1 MDNMKKDRRFKRTQQ
16 QLLIALKELINTKNI
31 VDISVRELAELADV
45 NRATFYLHYRDPYD
59 MLEQL
64 GNEFIENMKNILI
77 KDNASFNPAKSF
89 VNLYKFV
96 KENYDIAYILF
107 SPNCD
112 SSFGRHLEKSLEKFC
127 FDSWIVRAKDDD
139 SRHCDYFS
147 VYLVAGI
154 KALLEKWIF
163 DGFVETP
170 EEMAKLSQYFMM
182 YGGKQ
187 FWE

>member
-1 MDNMKKDRRFKRTQQ
+1 MDKTKKDRRFKRTQQ
-16 QLLIALKELINTKNI
+16 QLLCALKELISTKSVNN
-31 VDISVRELAELADV
+31 ISVRELSELADV

-64 GNEFIENMKNILI
+64 GNEFIENMKCILI
-77 KDNASFNPAKSF
+77 KDNESFNPAKSF

-112 SSFGRHLEKSLEKFC
+112 SGFGRHLEKSLEKFC

-139 SRHCDYFS
+139 SRNCDYYS
-147 VYLVAGI
+147 VYLVAGKSPSRKVGLRRFYRVARRNGEI
-154 KALLEKWIF
+154 VAVFYDVWR
-163 DGFVETP
+163 
-170 EEMAKLSQYFMM
+170 
-182 YGGKQ
+182 
-187 FWE
+187 

>member
-1 MDNMKKDRRFKRTQQ
+1 
-16 QLLIALKELINTKNI
+16 
-31 VDISVRELAELADV
+31 
-45 NRATFYLHYRDPYD
+45 

-64 GNEFIENMKNILI
+64 GNEFIDNMKSILI
-77 KDNASFNPAKSF
+77 KDNESFNPSKSF

-112 SSFGRHLEKSLEKFC
+112 SGFGRRLEKSLEKFC

-139 SRHCDYFS
+139 SRNCDYFS

-154 KALLEKWIF
+154 KALLEKWVF

>member
-1 MDNMKKDRRFKRTQQ
+1 MDLRVKKTKNSIINAFLKLRAKKSLERITV
-16 QLLIALKELINTKNI
+16 KELS
-31 VDISVRELAELADV
+31 DLAEI
-45 NRATFYLHYRDPYD
+45 NKATFYLHYRDPYD

-64 GNEFIENMKNILI
+64 GNEFIDNMKSILI
-77 KDNASFNPAKSF
+77 KDNESFNPSKSF

-112 SSFGRHLEKSLEKFC
+112 SGFGRRLEKSLEKFC

-139 SRHCDYFS
+139 SRNCDYFS

-154 KALLEKWIF
+154 KALLEKWVF